1 MNRLDLQIVDANGNA
16 QKDDSPMVVAPF
28 RRRQTRRVMVGN
40 IPVGGGAPIS
50 VQTMTKT
57 KTADVEAT
65 VAQIRRC
72 EEAGVDIVR
81 VTVNEKN
88 AAAAIGEI
96 VSAVN
101 VPIVSDIH
109 FNHIFALKAIEG
121 GVAKVRINPGNIGK
135 VERIHEVL
143 NAAKEKGVPI
153 RIGVNS
159 GSLEEDILE
168 KHGYPTSEA
177 LFESAMR
184 HVEICEKV
192 GFRDVIISVKS
203 TDVRLMIEA
212 YRLIAERTDYPL
224 HLGVTEAGTPRVGT
238 IKSAVGIGALLAEG
252 IGDTIRVSLT
262 DEPEKEVEVGKE
274 ILRSLGLASRGVEII
289 ACPTCGRLEIDL
301 FKVTRQLEDALKG
314 YKKPVKI
321 ALLGCV
327 VNGPGE
333 ASEADI
339 GIAAGKGVGIL
350 YRKGEVVRRI
360 KEEEIV
366 QTIIEEVENFQP
378 EEEAPAHGA

>member
-1 MNRLDLQIVDANGNA
+1 MSNRLDLQVVDSNGTA
-16 QKDDSPMVVAPF
+16 QEDHRPVVVAPF
-28 RRRQTRRVMVGN
+28 RRRETRQVMVGG

-57 KTADVEAT
+57 KTADVDAT
-65 VAQIRRC
+65 VAQIKRC

-81 VTVNEKN
+81 VTVNDKH
-88 AAAAIGEI
+88 AAAAIGDI
-96 VSAVN
+96 VSQVN

-109 FNHIFALKAIEG
+109 FNHVFALKAIES

-143 NAAKEKGVPI
+143 SAAKEKGVPI

-159 GSLEEDILE
+159 GSLESDILE
-168 KHGYPTSEA
+168 KYGYPTSEA

-184 HVEICEKV
+184 HVEICESV
-192 GFRDVIISVKS
+192 DFHDIIISVKS

-212 YRLIAERTDYPL
+212 YRLIAERTNYPL
-224 HLGVTEAGTPRVGT
+224 HLGVTEAGTTRVGT
-238 IKSAVGIGALLAEG
+238 IKSSVGIGTLLAEG

-262 DEPEKEVEVGKE
+262 DEPEREVEVGKE
-274 ILRSLGLASRGVEII
+274 ILRSLGLASRSVEII

-301 FKVTRQLEDALKG
+301 FKVTRQLEEALKG

-339 GIAAGKGVGIL
+339 GIAAGKGIGIL

-360 KEEEIV
+360 KEDEIV
-366 QTIIEEVENFQP
+366 QTIVEEVEKFEP
-378 EEEAPAHGA
+378 EEEAA